1 MTKGVAFGGVEDAR
15 SVHVVRTPKCRG
27 SLLSTMIGL
36 ELIDIAR
43 QGDFTM
49 PQSLAVRS
57 SVTSLKQV
65 EELFNLVAEDGLFQ
79 EWFVG
84 LPELSVHEGKEVDH
98 LQNRF
103 LVHRDR
109 GQLTEGSV
117 DRLLVSPLLDLA
129 GFYDPAFVL
138 ETEKSVE
145 VTANDGDTLYR
156 GRIDVLVVSRRMWLL
171 VVEEK
176 GTRIDMETALPQ
188 MLAYMLACPS
198 RDRPV
203 FGMATNGN
211 AFAFVKMGATS
222 QGSLQYAISD
232 TFVTR
237 SRTNQ
242 LTTVLQI
249 LKQIKQL
256 IEP

>member
-1 MTKGVAFGGVEDAR
+1 M
-15 SVHVVRTPKCRG
+15 
-27 SLLSTMIGL
+27 
-36 ELIDIAR
+36 
-43 QGDFTM
+43 
-49 PQSLAVRS
+49 
-57 SVTSLKQV
+57 
-65 EELFNLVAEDGLFQ
+65 
-79 EWFVG
+79 
-84 LPELSVHEGKEVDH
+84 
-98 LQNRF
+98 
-103 LVHRDR
+103 
-109 GQLTEGSV
+109 
-117 DRLLVSPLLDLA
+117 DLA

>member
-1 MTKGVAFGGVEDAR
+1 
-15 SVHVVRTPKCRG
+15 
-27 SLLSTMIGL
+27 
-36 ELIDIAR
+36 
-43 QGDFTM
+43 M
-49 PQSLAVRS
+49 PQTLAVRS

-65 EELFNLVAEDGLFQ
+65 EELFNLVAKDGVFQ

-84 LPELSVHEGKEVDH
+84 LPELSTHEQNEVDH
-98 LQNRF
+98 LQQRF

-138 ETEKSVE
+138 EAEKSVE
-145 VTANDGDTLYR
+145 VTANDGETLYR
-156 GRIDVLVVSRRMWLL
+156 GRIDVLVMSRRMWLL
-171 VVEEK
+171 VVEEE
-176 GTRIDMETALPQ
+176 GSRIGMETALPQ

-211 AFAFVKMGATS
+211 AFAFVKLDVAS
-222 QGSLQYAISD
+222 QDAIQYAISD

-242 LTTVLQI
+242 LMTVLQI
-249 LKQIKQL
+249 LKRIKHL

>member
-15 SVHVVRTPKCRG
+15 SAHVVRTPKCMG

-36 ELIDIAR
+36 ELMDIAR

-211 AFAFVKMGATS
+211 AFAFVKLGATS